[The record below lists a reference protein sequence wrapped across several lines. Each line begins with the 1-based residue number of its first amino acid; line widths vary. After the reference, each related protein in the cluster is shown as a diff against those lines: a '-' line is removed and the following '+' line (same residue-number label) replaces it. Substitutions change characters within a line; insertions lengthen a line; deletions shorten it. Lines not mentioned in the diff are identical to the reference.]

1 MVFNISTKLRSIFS
15 FKRFCTCTG
24 SGLFSL
30 HLKNSNQSLV
40 FKFSKVLGFT
50 CREQLCVFDHCC
62 KCSSNFNSTSSA
74 QPATSIIWPAQGFF
88 LFKETFFRPLL
99 LTKCKKRPFFTPA
112 LNTFTAYLSY
122 QKMLIQ
128 VVLYTDTSTK
138 KARSNNHTDPLN
150 KLVSSPLIA
159 TKALMS

>member
-1 MVFNISTKLRSIFS
+1 MTSLKRTSTYSLS
-15 FKRFCTCTG
+15 FKRFCTSTG

-40 FKFSKVLGFT
+40 FQLSKVLGFT
-50 CREQLCVFDHCC
+50 CREQLCVYEHCC
-62 KCSSNFNSTSSA
+62 KCSSNFNLFSSSSA
-74 QPATSIIWPAQGFF
+74 IIWPAQGFF
-88 LFKETFFRPLL
+88 LFKETFFQPLF
-99 LTKCKKRPFFTPA
+99 LTRCKKRPFFTPA

-138 KARSNNHTDPLN
+138 KARSNNHTGPLK
-150 KLVSSPLIA
+150 KLVSSPLMPA
-159 TKALMS
+159 KALTS